1 MSVATMTDT
10 EFDAYWEE
18 EARNPHRN
26 RIRIGRQYQ
35 ATIPPKLKSGKANDG
50 YWICL
55 AANRL
60 FLCPGSCMCSQVKGS
75 LTGHSQTTTTT
86 ISKCNQLSP

>member
-1 MSVATMTDT
+1 MSFGIILPSIGAMTDT

-35 ATIPPKLKSGKANDG
+35 ATIPPKLKSGKANNIH
-50 YWICL
+50 WTWL
-55 AANRL
+55 ACRSIAIL
-60 FLCPGSCMCSQVKGS
+60 SMSKQMYVKWN
-75 LTGHSQTTTTT
+75 
-86 ISKCNQLSP
+86 KRQLSGHW

>member
-1 MSVATMTDT
+1 MFPGCNAVTTEPTDA

-35 ATIPPKLKSGKANDG
+35 ATIPPRLKSGNMTDT
-50 YWICL
+50 IL
-55 AANRL
+55 RFMPL
-60 FLCPGSCMCSQVKGS
+60 FAPLP
-75 LTGHSQTTTTT
+75 
-86 ISKCNQLSP
+86 IDPNY